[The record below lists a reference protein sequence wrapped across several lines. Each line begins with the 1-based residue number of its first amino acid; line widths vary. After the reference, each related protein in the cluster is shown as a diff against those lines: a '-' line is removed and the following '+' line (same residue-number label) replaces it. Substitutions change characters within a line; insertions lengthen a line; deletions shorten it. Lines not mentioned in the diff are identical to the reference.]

1 MNAIARAVRI
11 LLLVLLVG
19 FAGFPIYWMLNTA
32 LSSTNEL
39 YKSGQSLWLHL
50 ERIGDIP
57 AAFAKVPVGV
67 WLGNSFWIAAGTTVL
82 SLALGV
88 LAGYALSR
96 FKFYG
101 KGIVGFLL
109 FSTQMLPEALLVVPL
124 YAIFTTLGLLNNLG
138 GLVLA
143 NTAFVMPVAAFIL
156 KAAIDDVPIEIEES
170 ARIDGCPRMGI
181 LSLVVL
187 PLVKPSIAAAAV
199 ISFFAGWNEFLFANT
214 FISNASLWPASI
226 GLASF
231 QGQFITPIE
240 LVMAAA
246 LVFALP
252 AVVFFLLAQRSIVS
266 GMAAGAVKG

>member
-1 MNAIARAVRI
+1 MSTSAKVVRGI
-11 LLLVLLVG
+11 LVALLVA
-19 FAGFPIYWMLNTA
+19 FAAFPVYWMLDTA
-32 LSSTNEL
+32 LSTTDEL
-39 YKSGQSLWLHL
+39 YSSGQSLWPHFTRLV
-50 ERIGDIP
+50 DIP
-57 AAFAKVPVGV
+57 AAFDKTPIGL

-82 SLALGV
+82 SLFLAI

-101 KGIVGFLL
+101 KGFVGFLL

-124 YAIFTTLGLLNNLG
+124 YAIFSTLGILNNLG

-143 NTAFVMPVAAFIL
+143 DAAFAMPVAAFII
-156 KAAIDDVPIEIEES
+156 KAAVDDVPIEIEES
-170 ARIDGCPRMGI
+170 ARVDGCPRLGI
-181 LSLVVL
+181 VSLIVL
-187 PLVKPSIAAAAV
+187 PLIKPSVAAAAV

-214 FISNASLWPASI
+214 FTSDKQLWPASV

-252 AVVFFLLAQRSIVS
+252 AIIFFLLAQRSIVS

>member
-1 MNAIARAVRI
+1 MSITAKVVRGILIAV
-11 LLLVLLVG
+11 LVA
-19 FAGFPIYWMLNTA
+19 FAAFPIYWMLDTA
-32 LSSTNEL
+32 LSTTNEL
-39 YKSGQSLWLHL
+39 YNTGQSWWPHL
-50 ERIGDIP
+50 ERILDIP
-57 AAFAKVPVGV
+57 AEFTKTPIGQ

-82 SLALGV
+82 SLLLAI

-96 FKFYG
+96 FKFHG
-101 KGIVGFLL
+101 KGFVGFLL

-124 YAIFTTLGLLNNLG
+124 YAIFSTFGLLNNLG

-143 NTAFVMPVAAFIL
+143 NTAFAMPVAAFII
-156 KAAIDDVPIEIEES
+156 KAAVDDVPIDVEES
-170 ARIDGCPRMGI
+170 ARVDGCPRFGV

-187 PLVKPSIAAAAV
+187 PLIKPSVAAAAV
-199 ISFFAGWNEFLFANT
+199 ISFFAGWNEYLFANT
-214 FISNASLWPASI
+214 FISGKDLWPASV

-246 LVFALP
+246 LLFALP
-252 AVVFFLLAQRSIVS
+252 AIVFFLLAQRSIVS